1 MATKKP
7 AIQLSGID
15 DIIRGGVKAIR
26 SANRVITRKAPRTM
40 KQFKKQGVSK
50 EDAAEIVYGNAGRE
64 YGKGSYTSGRKPPK
78 PKDLPSIKG
87 KSPRPNVSKT
97 NPKAPSTA
105 DVDRI
110 LKKARRDWAKKK

>member
-15 DIIRGGVKAIR
+15 DIIRGGAKAIR

-64 YGKGSYTSGRKPPK
+64 YGKGFGMGGKNYNPNAFPK
-78 PKDLPSIKG
+78 YPALTKKEF
-87 KSPRPNVSKT
+87 KKT
-97 NPKAPSTA
+97 AAYRENT
-105 DVDRI
+105 
-110 LKKARRDWAKKK
+110 KKAAKARAKRNIK

>member
-15 DIIRGGVKAIR
+15 DIIRGGVKVIR

-50 EDAAEIVYGNAGRE
+50 EDAAEIVYGNYGRE
-64 YGKGSYTSGRKPPK
+64 FGKGFGGKGFGPKQPPKPPK
-78 PKDLPSIKG
+78 KKIK
-87 KSPRPNVSKT
+87 
-97 NPKAPSTA
+97 
-105 DVDRI
+105 
-110 LKKARRDWAKKK
+110 